1 MKNTQNKILT
11 DVNQSKNSLMLYL
24 WDYFEIE

>member
-11 DVNQSKNSLMLYL
+11 DVSQSKNSLMLYL